1 MKLSIIIPA
10 YNAEEFIGC
19 CLESCYSQDIDA
31 ADYEIIVVDDGSKD
45 HTAQIVSDLALKY
58 PQTRLVSQ
66 ENQGNGAA
74 RNTGILHAK
83 GTYTYFLDADDYI
96 AKNTLG
102 TLLSLLEE
110 NNLDILGFASKNV
123 HTSDSVFSMN
133 TKNTSKMDPVLN
145 GIDFLGT
152 YNYKAEV
159 WWYIVKKTFYLES
172 GAFFYDRK
180 FVQDSYFT
188 PTLFSKA
195 QRTAYFDFDVHRY
208 RKSNNSIT
216 RNTSEAHLNKHFK
229 DLSFSIQKLYDLR
242 HSLLKQGVTNEMAL
256 RRLHAKQQRYVFII
270 IVRFMRSQLN
280 ISLLKGMLTDFSKL
294 EAYPMDQFMT
304 IPDYRS
310 VPYQVLTFIF
320 NRQSLL
326 NATIK
331 IYRMLKG

>member
-1 MKLSIIIPA
+1 L
-10 YNAEEFIGC
+10 
-19 CLESCYSQDIDA
+19 DT

-45 HTAQIVSDLALKY
+45 RTAEIVSEWARKH
-58 PQTRLVSQ
+58 PQIRLVSQ

-74 RNTGILHAK
+74 RNTGMSQAT

-96 AKNTLG
+96 ARNTLG
-102 TLLSLLEE
+102 TLMPLLVE

-123 HTSDSVFSMN
+123 HTSDSVSSIN
-133 TKNTSKMDPVLN
+133 SKSTVKMDPVLH

-159 WWYIVKKTFYLES
+159 WWYIIKKSFYFES

-195 QRTAYFDFDVHRY
+195 RRTAFIDYDVHRY

-216 RNTSEAHLNKHFK
+216 RNTSIAHLNKHFK
-229 DLSFSIQKLYDLR
+229 DLSFSVQKLYDLR
-242 HSLLKQGVTNEMAL
+242 HSLVKQGVTNKMAL
-256 RRLHAKQQRYVFII
+256 QRLHAKQQRYVFII
-270 IVRFMRSQLN
+270 IVRFMRSPLKISQL
-280 ISLLKGMLTDFSKL
+280 KDMLSDYSAL
-294 EAYPMDQFMT
+294 EAYPMDKFMT

-310 VPYQVLTFIF
+310 VAYQLLTFIF
-320 NRQSLL
+320 NRQALL

-331 IYRMLKG
+331 IYRILKG